1 MLFHAHLHIFEP
13 AFPLPGNQGS
23 IPEPFT
29 VEDYR
34 RRTASL
40 GVVGG
45 AVVAASTQGEDPQPL
60 LAAARALGEGFVV
73 IAAAHPGQDDATF
86 AALAASGVRGLRF
99 TLYRGAAFDVPAML
113 AHARAAAAHGLH
125 AELYADAA
133 TLAPHVDDLASL
145 PAGLVLDHLG
155 LTGAGLPV
163 TLALAKAGV
172 KVKATGFGRV
182 TLDVAEAL
190 AAIAD
195 AAPHA
200 LMAGTDLPSTRAAR
214 PFEDGDLALIRR
226 VLGPDLAE
234 AALHRT
240 AASFYRI

>member
-1 MLFHAHLHIFEP
+1 MLFDAHLHIFEP

-155 LTGAGLPV
+155 RTGGAAGDPR
-163 TLALAKAGV
+163 ARQ
-172 KVKATGFGRV
+172 GRGEGEGDRV
-182 TLDVAEAL
+182 RARHARRGRGACGDRRRGSPCVDGRHRPSLD
-190 AAIAD
+190 
-195 AAPHA
+195 
-200 LMAGTDLPSTRAAR
+200 AR
-214 PFEDGDLALIRR
+214 G
-226 VLGPDLAE
+226 
-234 AALHRT
+234 
-240 AASFYRI
+240 ASLRGW